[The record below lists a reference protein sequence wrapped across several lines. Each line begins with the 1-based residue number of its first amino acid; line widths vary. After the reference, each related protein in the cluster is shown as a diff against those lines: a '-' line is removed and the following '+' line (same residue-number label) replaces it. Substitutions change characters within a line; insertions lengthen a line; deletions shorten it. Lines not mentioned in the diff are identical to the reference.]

1 MTDGIGERTNGL
13 CSIIR
18 VFHAMVIFPM
28 FLLGQ
33 SSVKLTGVVE
43 DESRA
48 AVAGAKVVLMNQTS
62 GQTQETVSGAPGS
75 FSFWDLSPGDSI
87 LKVGATSILTNR
99 LRRSSRKSRNQKCAA
114 MFSEISGFAW
124 SMKNTAHASKWCG
137 DL

>member
-48 AVAGAKVVLMNQTS
+48 AVAEAKVVLMNQTS

-99 LRRSSRKSRNQKCAA
+99 L
-114 MFSEISGFAW
+114 
-124 SMKNTAHASKWCG
+124 
-137 DL
+137 

>member
-18 VFHAMVIFPM
+18 VFHAMVIFPI

-48 AVAGAKVVLMNQTS
+48 AVAGAKVVLMNQPS

-75 FSFWDLSPGDSI
+75 FSFWDLSPGSQCWPI
-87 LKVGATSILTNR
+87 KA
-99 LRRSSRKSRNQKCAA
+99 
-114 MFSEISGFAW
+114 SEW
-124 SMKNTAHASKWCG
+124 
-137 DL
+137 